1 MKYIMQYITYSFNYY
16 RELSDNSFR
25 EISNKEEVLV
35 RARFWFKRTK
45 SIIFEIFEFFKN
57 ILGNKWASHCCQ
69 IFLAWRLFSAFFYLF
84 ITGRGSMILLQMLST
99 KNRGDVGK
107 GLSKIAKTIYI
118 QKLKKDVCKEQH
130 FSIL

>member
-1 MKYIMQYITYSFNYY
+1 LKSLNSSKIYSGINEQVIVVKY
-16 RELSDNSFR
+16 
-25 EISNKEEVLV
+25 
-35 RARFWFKRTK
+35 
-45 SIIFEIFEFFKN
+45 
-57 ILGNKWASHCCQ
+57 
-69 IFLAWRLFSAFFYLF
+69 FLHEDYFQHFFYLF
-84 ITGRGSMILLQMLST
+84 VTGRGSMILLQMLST